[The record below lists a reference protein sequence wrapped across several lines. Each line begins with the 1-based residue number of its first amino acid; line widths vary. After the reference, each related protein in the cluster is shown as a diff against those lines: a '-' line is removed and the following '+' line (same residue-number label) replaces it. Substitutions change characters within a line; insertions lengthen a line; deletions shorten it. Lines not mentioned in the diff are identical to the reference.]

1 MTQNIFSSMY
11 QNKGAAYKAHQIR
24 VHSHYS
30 EPIVYSDNRL
40 AGNSHIWGDASHEV
54 QAQVIKKIIDTSLEK
69 GLSSHQTAHVLA
81 IAKHESGFNPDA
93 AAGTTSAYG
102 IGQFINKTAASYGIH
117 TKEDRLNI
125 DKQVN
130 ALVEHFIDN
139 SKLAASRDKGEDYI
153 YKYHHDGPTKDF
165 GGLGL
170 SHKHIM
176 PLIKPYESIV
186 NTYIHQNKDIS
197 HNKDMSANTQDKLE
211 LNRDIL
217 VQKLIDKTQGEIGYK
232 EYGKEKTKYAEKHF
246 PQVQGQFWCD
256 TFVDSMF
263 VEAFGREN
271 AKKMLGG
278 FSAATKESKK
288 NFEEMGLWHDAKGY
302 TPKPGDQIFFKYG
315 RNGNPVDHTGIVT
328 RVENGVVYTIEGNTN
343 ANANERN
350 GTKVVE
356 KSHSLT
362 NKTIVGYGTPNW
374 DVMLKQNIQKPDPKP
389 EKTLEK
395 QPVATSEKSAQEK
408 SEKAADKVKKT
419 EKVEPSPQLSPQAKK
434 FSQQCEEK
442 LVECCNKK
450 GITADSPQDFKNI
463 SMALTVKGLEN
474 GMTRVEKLDIES
486 RNSVVMVFILS
497 NEPHAKLASVS
508 ANEAVNIPV
517 QQSIEKIQQI
527 EQQKTQEQQMH
538 HSQTQGMQR

>member
-1 MTQNIFSSMY
+1 
-11 QNKGAAYKAHQIR
+11 
-24 VHSHYS
+24 
-30 EPIVYSDNRL
+30 
-40 AGNSHIWGDASHEV
+40 
-54 QAQVIKKIIDTSLEK
+54 
-69 GLSSHQTAHVLA
+69 
-81 IAKHESGFNPDA
+81 
-93 AAGTTSAYG
+93 
-102 IGQFINKTAASYGIH
+102 
-117 TKEDRLNI
+117 
-125 DKQVN
+125 
-130 ALVEHFIDN
+130 
-139 SKLAASRDKGEDYI
+139 
-153 YKYHHDGPTKDF
+153 
-165 GGLGL
+165 
-170 SHKHIM
+170 M
-176 PLIKPYESIV
+176 PLIKPYEDVV

-197 HNKDMSANTQDKLE
+197 HNKDMNANAQDKLE
-211 LNRDIL
+211 LNRNVNVL
-217 VQKLIDKTQGEIGYK
+217 VQKLIDKAQGEIGYK

-278 FSAATKESKK
+278 FSAATTESKK
-288 NFEEMGLWHDAKGY
+288 NFEKMGLWHDAKGY
-302 TPKPGDQIFFKYG
+302 TPKSGDQIFFKYG
-315 RNGNPVDHTGIVT
+315 RNGNHVDHTGIVT
-328 RVENGVVYTIEGNTN
+328 RVENGVVYTIEGNTK

-362 NKTIVGYGTPNW
+362 NKTIVGYGAPNW
-374 DVMLKQNIQKPDPKP
+374 DVMLKQNIQKLAAPEP
-389 EKTLEK
+389 EKILDK
-395 QPVATSEKSAQEK
+395 QPIAAPEKPVQEK
-408 SEKAADKVKKT
+408 PTQENPAKA
-419 EKVEPSPQLSPQAKK
+419 EPSLQLSPQAQK

-497 NEPHAKLASVS
+497 NEPHTKLASVS

-517 QQSIEKIQQI
+517 QERIEKIQQI
-527 EQQKTQEQQMH
+527 EQQKTQEQQMQ